1 MALPFPREQS
11 EGMTTSNDKEPI
23 VPGYIFAPFYSPW
36 LMPPSRAPD
45 GPGLMLRGRV
55 WRRKLDLD
63 AALAGGA
70 DPGRNEELELRA
82 KQLPD
87 RRTRERMAR
96 AITNLIRI
104 AESRRAAIVTP
115 QPPFTPTQVRANRS
129 LLLQLA
135 ERLRDSGSVAL
146 RGMALTSLLLDDARG
161 PLSTDSDPLTLERA
175 VRAALSALNAET
187 HPRQPAQSPVGMS
200 S

>member
-1 MALPFPREQS
+1 
-11 EGMTTSNDKEPI
+11 MTTSNDKEPI
-23 VPGYIFAPFYSPW
+23 VPSYIFAPFYSPW

-55 WRRKLDLD
+55 WRRKLNLD

-70 DPGRNEELELRA
+70 DPARSEELELRA

-87 RRTRERMAR
+87 RRTRERMAT

-104 AESRRAAIVTP
+104 ADGRRAPITTP
-115 QPPFTPTQVRANRS
+115 QPPFTPRQIRANRS

-135 ERLRDSGSVAL
+135 DRLRDSGSVAL

-161 PLSTDSDPLTLERA
+161 PLSTNSDPLTLERA
-175 VRAALSALNAET
+175 VRAALSALNADP
-187 HPRQPAQSPVGMS
+187 HPRQRTQLPVGTS